1 MMATRRFILGAD
13 TAHPLNFLQ
22 NHIMTESEFLARAD
36 AILDKIHEQVDN
48 WFETLDI
55 DLDASRSG
63 QVLTIVFDQK
73 SHVVVNSQAPLQEM
87 WVAAPSG
94 GFHYKFDN
102 TNWVDTRTGTT
113 LQDNLSSI
121 FSDITARALTITL

>member
-1 MMATRRFILGAD
+1 MKATRRFILGAD
-13 TAHPLNFLQ
+13 TAHPFKFLQ

-36 AILDKIHEQVDN
+36 AILDKIHEQADN

-63 QVLTIVFDQK
+63 QVLTIVFNQK
-73 SHVVVNSQAPLQEM
+73 THVVVNSQAPLQEM

-102 TNWVDTRTGTT
+102 SNWVDTRTGTT

-121 FSDITARALTITL
+121 FSEIIGQPLSVTL

>member
-1 MMATRRFILGAD
+1 
-13 TAHPLNFLQ
+13 
-22 NHIMTESEFLARAD
+22 MTESEFLARAD

-102 TNWVDTRTGTT
+102 DNWVDTRDGTR
-113 LQDNLSSI
+113 LADNLSSI
-121 FSDITARALTITL
+121 FSDITGQTLTVAL